1 MKRKLVQILIFI
13 LVIGES
19 YSQQNII
26 IDINIQYQT
35 MHGFG
40 ASDAWNFDYVGKYW
54 SSSVKENITEKLF
67 SKALD
72 EDENP
77 VGIGLSRWR
86 FNVGAGSAE
95 QGAASNIDM
104 EERRVECFLNEDSS
118 YNWEKQAGQQWF
130 LQKAADYGVEEL
142 VAFLNSPPRF
152 YTKNGRANS
161 DNTYRGG
168 PTNLKDDHY
177 DDYADFITTVL
188 KHFKDSGITFAQV
201 SPVNEPQY
209 EWNSGQEG
217 CPWQNMEIKT
227 LVGELDAAIRE
238 KGLETKILIAEAGS
252 YDDLHQ
258 VNGPAETSDQIW
270 RFFNSENPEYLGD
283 YSQMLPGICGHSYWT
298 DGDDA
303 AIRSAR
309 QNINREAKEQGNIQL
324 YQTEYNLLSNHYDN
338 KLLNSIFL
346 GKMIYADLAIAGV
359 SIWDYWTA
367 IERER
372 WDQLNRFY
380 LIRLIPDG
388 GDYADLTSEGTITTD
403 KNLWVLGNFSRFIRP
418 GYRRIN
424 VSGAIDLNGLMAAG
438 FISQDTSELVIVY
451 VNWGIT
457 AKSVTHSLS
466 NWSDGNTFV
475 SMVPYLT
482 NSIYS
487 LTKRDTISGEEEYTI
502 PPRSVV
508 TLVAGLNDDNL
519 TFTSINELDYRD
531 VFNVYPNPTDGVF
544 TISNEGAYIRNHPLF
559 QLFDATGS
567 LMFSGKIEGEKYICH
582 ALQKKQNGLY
592 FIKIGNRVEKV
603 LKIE

>member
-1 MKRKLVQILIFI
+1 MKRRLIQVLILLLVLTE
-13 LVIGES
+13 G
-19 YSQQNII
+19 YSQQKIT
-26 IDINIQYQT
+26 IDINLQYQT

-40 ASDAWNFDYVGKYW
+40 ASDAWNFGYVGKYW
-54 SSSVKENITEKLF
+54 SNSVKESIAEKLF

-72 EDENP
+72 ENGNP

-130 LQKAADYGVEEL
+130 LQKASDYEVEEL

-161 DNTYRGG
+161 DNTYGG
-168 PTNLKDDHY
+168 EPTNLKDDYY
-177 DDYADFITTVL
+177 DDYADFIATVL
-188 KHFKDSGITFAQV
+188 KHFKDLGITIAQV

-209 EWNSGQEG
+209 EWNSDQEG

-227 LVGELDAAIRE
+227 LVGELDSAIRE
-238 KGLETKILIAEAGS
+238 KGLETKILLAEAGS
-252 YDDLHQ
+252 YNDLHQ
-258 VNGPAETSDQIW
+258 VNGPVETSDQIW
-270 RFFNSENPEYLGD
+270 RFFNAGNPEYLAD
-283 YSQMLPGICGHSYWT
+283 YSQMLPGIGGHSYWT

-303 AIRSAR
+303 TITSAR
-309 QNINREAKEQGNIQL
+309 QNISREAKEQGNIEL
-324 YQTEYNLLSNHYDN
+324 YQTEYNLLSKHYDN

-372 WDQLNRFY
+372 WSQLNRFY
-380 LIRLIPDG
+380 LMRLIPEG
-388 GDYADLTSEGTITTD
+388 GDYADLTAGGTIEVD

-424 VSGAIDLNGLMAAG
+424 VSGASDLAGLMAAG
-438 FISQDTSELVIVY
+438 FISSDTSELVIVY
-451 VNWGIT
+451 VNWGT
-457 AKSVTHSLS
+457 TVKSVTHSLS
-466 NWSDGNTFV
+466 NWPKGNTFV

-482 NSIYS
+482 NAVYNLS
-487 LTKRDTISGEEEYTI
+487 KRDTISGGEEYNI

-508 TLVAGLNDDNL
+508 TLVASLKDNNL
-519 TFTSINELDYRD
+519 TYTGIKALYYSD
-531 VFNVYPNPTDGVF
+531 VFNIYPNPTDGVF
-544 TISNEGAYIRNHPLF
+544 TISNGGAPVRNNTCF
-559 QLFDATGS
+559 KLFDVTGS
-567 LMFSGKIEGEKYICH
+567 LMFSDKIEGDQYICH
-582 ALQKKQNGLY
+582 ALKEKQDGLY
-592 FIKIGNRVEKV
+592 FITLGNRVEKV
-603 LKIE
+603 LKME

>member
-1 MKRKLVQILIFI
+1 MNRRLIQILILI
-13 LVIGES
+13 LVVAES
-19 YSQQNII
+19 YSQQNIT
-26 IDINIQYQT
+26 IDINVQYQT

-40 ASDAWNFDYVGKYW
+40 ASDAWNFDYAGKYW
-54 SSSVKENITEKLF
+54 SNSVKENIAEKLF

-72 EDENP
+72 EDGNP
-77 VGIGLSRWR
+77 EGIGLSRWR
-86 FNVGAGSAE
+86 FNMGAGSAE

-104 EERRVECFLNEDSS
+104 EEKRVECFLNEDSS

-130 LQKAADYGVEEL
+130 LRKAADYGVEEL

-168 PTNLKDDHY
+168 PTNLKDDYY
-177 DDYADFITTVL
+177 DDYADFITSVL

-217 CPWQNMEIKT
+217 CPWQNMEIKI
-227 LVGELDAAIRE
+227 LAGKLDSAIRE
-238 KGLETKILIAEAGS
+238 KGLEAKILLAEAGS
-252 YDDLHQ
+252 YNDLHQ
-258 VNGPAETSDQIW
+258 VNEVAETSDQIW
-270 RFFNSENPEYLGD
+270 RFFNSQNPEYLGD
-283 YSQMLPGICGHSYWT
+283 YSQMLPGIGGHSYWT

-309 QNINREAKEQGNIQL
+309 QNINREAKEQGNIEL
-324 YQTEYNLLSNHYDN
+324 YQTEYSLLSYYYDS

-346 GKMIYADLAIAGV
+346 GKLIYADLAIAGV

-372 WDQLNRFY
+372 WDHLNRFY
-380 LIRLIPDG
+380 LIRLLPDG
-388 GDYADLTSEGTITTD
+388 GDYAGLTAGGTIAVD

-424 VSGAIDLNGLMAAG
+424 VSGASDLEGLMATG
-438 FISQDTSELVIVY
+438 FISRDSSELVIVY
-451 VNWGIT
+451 VNWSAT
-457 AKSVTHSLS
+457 VKSVTHSLS
-466 NWSDGNTFV
+466 NLSNGNTFV

-482 NSIYS
+482 NSIYNLS
-487 LTKRDTISGEEEYTI
+487 RQNTISGAEEYAI

-508 TLVAGLNDDNL
+508 TLIASLDDDNL
-519 TFTSINELDYRD
+519 TYTSIDALDHRD
-531 VFNVYPNPTDGVF
+531 VFNIYPNPTDCVF
-544 TISNEGAYIRNHPLF
+544 TISGNGDSGRNYPCF

-567 LMFSGKIEGEKYICH
+567 LMFSGKIEGDQYICH
-582 ALQKKQNGLY
+582 ALQEKHNGLY
-592 FIKIGNRVEKV
+592 FIKIGNCVEKV

>member
-1 MKRKLVQILIFI
+1 MILTM
-13 LVIGES
+13 VIGET
-19 YSQQNII
+19 YSQQNIT
-26 IDINIQYQT
+26 IDINLQYQT

-54 SSSVKENITEKLF
+54 SNSVKENIAEKLF
-67 SKALD
+67 SKVLD
-72 EDENP
+72 DDGNP

-86 FNVGAGSAE
+86 FNIGAGSAE
-95 QGAASNIDM
+95 QGAASNIDL
-104 EERRVECFLNEDSS
+104 EERRAECFLNEDSS

-130 LQKAADYGVEEL
+130 LRKAADYGIEEL

-161 DNTYRGG
+161 DNTSRGG
-168 PTNLKDDHY
+168 PTNLKDGHY

-188 KHFKDSGITFAQV
+188 EHFKDSGITFAQV

-227 LVGELDAAIRE
+227 LVGELDYAIRE
-238 KGLETKILIAEAGS
+238 KGLETKILLAEAGS
-252 YDDLHQ
+252 YNDLHQ
-258 VNGPAETSDQIW
+258 VNGAAETSDQIW
-270 RFFNSENPEYLGD
+270 RFFNSGNPEYLGD
-283 YSQMLPGICGHSYWT
+283 YSQMLPGIGGHSYWT

-303 AIRSAR
+303 TIRAVR
-309 QNINREAKEQGNIQL
+309 QNISREAKEQGNIEL
-324 YQTEYNLLSNHYDN
+324 YQTEYCLLSNNYDN

-359 SIWDYWTA
+359 SIWDYWTT

-372 WDQLNRFY
+372 WSHLNRYY

-388 GDYADLTSEGTITTD
+388 GDYAGLTAGGTIAVD

-424 VSGAIDLNGLMAAG
+424 VSGASDLAGLMATG
-438 FISQDTSELVIVY
+438 FISRDTSELVIVY
-451 VNWGIT
+451 VNWGTT

-466 NWSDGNTFV
+466 NWSNGNTLV

-482 NSIYS
+482 NAIYNLS
-487 LTKRDTISGEEEYTI
+487 KRDTISGVEEYTI

-508 TLVAGLNDDNL
+508 TLVASLDNDNL
-519 TFTSINELDYRD
+519 TFTGIDEPDYRD
-531 VFNVYPNPTDGVF
+531 DINIYPNPTNGIF
-544 TISNEGAYIRNHPLF
+544 TISGNGASGRNYPCF
-559 QLFDATGS
+559 QLFDAIGS
-567 LMFSGKIEGEKYICH
+567 LLFSGKIEGDQYVCH
-582 ALQKKQNGLY
+582 ALQEKQDGLY
-592 FIKIGNRVEKV
+592 FIKLGNRAEKV
-603 LKIE
+603 LKID